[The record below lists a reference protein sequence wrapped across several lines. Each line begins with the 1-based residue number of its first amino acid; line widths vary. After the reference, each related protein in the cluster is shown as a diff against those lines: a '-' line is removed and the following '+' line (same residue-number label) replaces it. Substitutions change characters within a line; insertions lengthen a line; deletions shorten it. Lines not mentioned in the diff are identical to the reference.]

1 MKKSKARSK
10 VKPKVN
16 QKVKPEIYRSF
27 IEQVDLK
34 DICLKKAN
42 IEGFLENLP
51 KDFALLNE
59 ITDDIKIFNEW
70 PGYFQ
75 VSHSFKFK
83 MVSEKDPKVV
93 IASLKFE
100 LLLTYFL
107 DKPINKD
114 IFDIFKIIHVPFQSW
129 PYAREIIHSCI
140 NRLGLPPPILPL
152 LERP

>member
-51 KDFALLNE
+51 DDFALLNE
-59 ITDDIKIFNEW
+59 ITDNVKLFNER
-70 PGYFQ
+70 PEYFQ
-75 VSHSFKFK
+75 VLHSFKFK

-114 IFDIFKIIHVPFQSW
+114 IFNLFKSISVPFQSW

-152 LERP
+152 LKRP